1 MTRNLLGI
9 GILAIL
15 GLACGAAAA
24 QDFTAGKSPAQV
36 FNSDCTACHRSP
48 AGLAKGRDAH
58 ALASFLKEH
67 YTTKPE
73 YASAVASYV
82 ATFSGAAPP
91 PEPKR
96 AKHDPELGTG
106 EELHPR
112 AAEELPPPSRRH
124 RTVNLSGDGEKPR
137 VRAGA
142 PEPARPQSVQAES
155 AREDTRLS
163 RVDTSAP
170 ARREAADPL
179 EQVRGY
185 VTSGLNVEATAAAA
199 TKIHPAKPRRPKEDA
214 AQPRSEPAAEAKA
227 PADPANSPAGK
238 PTDGAAAPAA
248 KPEEPA
254 PAATSAPEPSP
265 VASPAGTAGP
275 RADAQPTTTL
285 PIVPRLGH

>member
-9 GILAIL
+9 GISAIL

-36 FNSDCTACHRSP
+36 FNSDCTACHRSA
-48 AGLAKGRDAH
+48 AGLAKGRDAR

-82 ATFSGAAPP
+82 ATFTGAAPP
-91 PEPKR
+91 AEPKR
-96 AKHDPELGTG
+96 GKHDAELGTG
-106 EELHPR
+106 EEPHPR
-112 AAEELPPPSRRH
+112 AVEELPPPSRRN

-142 PEPARPQSVQAES
+142 PEPARPQSVQTES
-155 AREDTRLS
+155 VREDTRLS
-163 RVDTSAP
+163 RVDASAP

-199 TKIHPAKPRRPKEDA
+199 TKIRPAKPRHPKEDA

-227 PADPANSPAGK
+227 PAEPAGPPAAK
-238 PTDGAAAPAA
+238 PTDGSAAPAA
-248 KPEEPA
+248 RPDQSA
-254 PAATSAPEPSP
+254 PAATSVPEPP
-265 VASPAGTAGP
+265 PAASPTGAAGP
-275 RADAQPTTTL
+275 RADAQPAATA
-285 PIVPRLGH
+285 PIAPRLGH